1 MLAEKLGRGV
11 GIGVNKVHYG
21 LCEKSE
27 CKERRIGR
35 AEESI
40 FQLTLQIDAKAWQNI
55 VHKLQEL

>member
-1 MLAEKLGRGV
+1 MVAENLGRGGGGGV
-11 GIGVNKVHYG
+11 GLNKVHYG

-40 FQLTLQIDAKAWQNI
+40 FQ
-55 VHKLQEL
+55 